1 MARPGDDRRPDAPAG
16 QGEAARGT
24 ASPSPP
30 APEARGEGPFERADP
45 PLLNLVLWPNRSL
58 TPRGFARFLALLA
71 ACLAV
76 PLIPLLGTAAAWGL
90 LPFLVAILLAVYA
103 AIRRSYADGRLV
115 EELRLWPDLITF
127 VRREPRGAVRRW
139 HANPIWVRLRLLEN
153 ARIEKYLT
161 LEGNGREIEL
171 GAFLSPEERQQL
183 HAELRSALDA
193 LGAPRPA
200 APIA

>member
-1 MARPGDDRRPDAPAG
+1 MAGSGDNRRPNVPAG
-16 QGEAARGT
+16 QEAARAA

-30 APEARGEGPFERADP
+30 APDPGENGPFERADP
-45 PLLNLVLWPNRSL
+45 PLLALVLWPNRSL

-115 EELRLWPDLITF
+115 EELRLWPDLITV

-183 HAELRSALDA
+183 HAELRSALAA